1 MSPIGSAKTSLGGG
15 LRALGLCG
23 DGARGHH
30 EPAGE
35 HGRHGAAQQRAGRM
49 VRSHVGL
56 LLSVPSAAPLGR
68 LPMPLSGPR
77 QGAQGVA
84 ELSANR
90 GGVYTRRA
98 LPGKEVQVN
107 VRKSDLD

>member
-1 MSPIGSAKTSLGGG
+1 MPWGGG

-35 HGRHGAAQQRAGRM
+35 HGRQRRPGDGRGLS